1 MLTPDEAQACAAVV
15 EVDGTGKC
23 CKLIR
28 ESRNLPQG
36 TDAARELLQAA
47 VGASLWL
54 MPEAEIAKRLREFA
68 GRIS

>member
-1 MLTPDEAQACAAVV
+1 MLTPTEAQACAAVV
-15 EVDGTGKC
+15 EIDGIGKC
-23 CKLIR
+23 CKIIR

-36 TDAARELLQAA
+36 TDAARDLLQEA

-68 GRIS
+68 KR